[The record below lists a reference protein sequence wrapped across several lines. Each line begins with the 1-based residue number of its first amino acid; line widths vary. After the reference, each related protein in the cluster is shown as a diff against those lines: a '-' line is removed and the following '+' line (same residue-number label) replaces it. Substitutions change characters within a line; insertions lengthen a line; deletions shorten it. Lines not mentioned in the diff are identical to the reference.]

1 MLVWYVHSSL
11 LVCSQ
16 GLPKQMGLES
26 LSDVVFDGFEM
37 RCNLFKDRFYIY
49 TKKQEMKINNVSL
62 WFFKHICF
70 EHHWTLCLMSR
81 NLIWYVLGPQNIY
94 FTYPQVLFVWRNC
107 ALTIGCFGTGSWVF
121 MCRFFSW
128 SSCARRWFN
137 WKHWTGE
144 VISEINIFVFDYV

>member
-1 MLVWYVHSSL
+1 MSTRAFWYVPRACPNRWGWKVWAML
-11 LVCSQ
+11 CLMV
-16 GLPKQMGLES
+16 LRW
-26 LSDVVFDGFEM
+26 DVTCLRIGFI
-37 RCNLFKDRFYIY
+37 YIY
-49 TKKQEMKINNVSL
+49 KKQEMKINNVSL

-144 VISEINIFVFDYV
+144 VISEMNIFVFDYV